1 MKPALTRAQARAF
14 RKRWQLVNAR
24 EVEELRRTPLDVK
37 LQQINTLMGWVQQLG
52 WAEVL
57 AEGEAEVRAR
67 WVKLRR
73 AHRG

>member
-1 MKPALTRAQARAF
+1 MKPALTKAQARAF

-52 WAEVL
+52 WAEML
-57 AEGEAEVRAR
+57 AQGEAEVRAR
-67 WVKLRR
+67 WTKLRR